1 MAVSGPKS
9 RDVLA
14 AALDDIDVSR
24 EALPFMGVRKGHL
37 AGVPVLVA
45 RLSFSGELAYE
56 VYCGAHYGEAVW
68 TRLLEAGEPFGII
81 PYGLEALGTL
91 RLEKGH
97 VAGPGLDGRTAAGG
111 PGHGAQTGRATCRG
125 RGCDEV
131 LICGVAR

>member
-1 MAVSGPKS
+1 
-9 RDVLA
+9 
-14 AALDDIDVSR
+14 
-24 EALPFMGVRKGHL
+24 MGVRKGHL

-91 RLEKGH
+91 RIEKGPG
-97 VAGPGLDGRTAAGG
+97 AGPELAGRTPA
-111 PGHGAQTGRATCRG
+111 PDPVPGAQQSTKKHLIGRAG
-125 RGCDEV
+125 RKAV
-131 LICGVAR
+131 

>member
-1 MAVSGPKS
+1 MMPTTSAKAAPVREQLEFRLAAVGPEMKGAVTSITGQGAGMAVSGPKS

-68 TRLLEAGEPFGII
+68 TRLRSEEHTSELQSLMRISYAVFCLKKKRI
-81 PYGLEALGTL
+81 
-91 RLEKGH
+91 
-97 VAGPGLDGRTAAGG
+97 
-111 PGHGAQTGRATCRG
+111 
-125 RGCDEV
+125 
-131 LICGVAR
+131 

>member
-45 RLSFSGELAYE
+45 RLSVSGELAYE
-56 VYCGAHYGEAVW
+56 VYCGAHYGAAVW
-68 TRLLEAGEPFGII
+68 TRLLEAGETFGII
-81 PYGLEALGTL
+81 AYGLEALGTL

-97 VAGPGLDGRTAAGG
+97 VGGPELDGRTTAGE
-111 PGHGAQTGRATCRG
+111 PGLGAK
-125 RGCDEV
+125 E
-131 LICGVAR
+131 ARQQH

>member
-68 TRLLEAGEPFGII
+68 TRLLEAGEPFGLI

-91 RLEKGH
+91 RIEKCH
-97 VAGPGLDGRTAAGG
+97 LAGPRPDGRPNDGDHALRS
-111 PGHGAQTGRATCRG
+111 PGSVKKEYYSTPHPHS
-125 RGCDEV
+125 
-131 LICGVAR
+131 